1 MSTSTPTG
9 VIHDIGYKP
18 YAGPRF
24 GRRQILRALYVHSLR
39 SVFGLGRGPKAK
51 IVPFFVLVAVLVP
64 AALNVYSSSDE
75 KSLVLQ
81 YGSMN
86 YHLMILSLLFVAI
99 AAPELVS
106 RDLRHHTLP
115 LYFSRPL
122 RRGDYPLA
130 KLLALFSAVLL
141 VELLPVVISYA
152 GQIGSASSGHEI
164 WQDSRAAFPAVF
176 VALTQSALFAALSL
190 LIASSTGRRVIATG
204 AIAIL
209 FLATTAI
216 SGVLQDAVGRTW
228 ADHTASCVV
237 PTINPNTA
245 APDVFGLGGGQNGPP
260 TSAVSQLCPGIDL
273 DNDNVQNLNGVPDP
287 TRSGYDEITVQ
298 YQTPVYSMIAKAGG
312 MIDPVNVVEGTRIW
326 VFDATD
332 GQIPN
337 PSPIGPLYAAELAF
351 LVAAASGGLFLRYR
365 KVSVS

>member
-1 MSTSTPTG
+1 VSSQTTAS

-18 YAGPRF
+18 YSGPRL
-24 GRRQILRALYVHSLR
+24 GRAQIVRALYAHSVR
-39 SVFGLGRGPKAK
+39 GIFGLGRGAKAK
-51 IVPFFVLVAVLVP
+51 IVPWFVVAVVLIP
-64 AALNVYSSSDE
+64 AALNVYLSSQD
-75 KSLVLQ
+75 KTLALQ

-130 KLLALFSAVLL
+130 KLLALFSALLL
-141 VELLPVVISYA
+141 VELLPVLITYV
-152 GQIGSASSGHEI
+152 GQIASSSSGSEI

-176 VALTQSALFAALSL
+176 VAVAQSALFATLSL
-190 LIASSTGRRVIATG
+190 LIASTTGRRVIATG

-228 ADHTASCVV
+228 ANHTASCVE
-237 PTINPNTA
+237 PNVDPNALTSG
-245 APDVFGLGGGQNGPP
+245 PVFPIGSFQNGPP
-260 TSAVSQLCPGIDL
+260 TQAVSQVCPGIDVN
-273 DNDNVQNLNGVPDP
+273 NDNIDINGHTDP
-287 TRSGYDEITVQ
+287 GKPGYDDITVQ
-298 YQTPVYSMIAKAGG
+298 YQTPVYSMIAKVGG
-312 MIDPVNVVEGTRIW
+312 MIDPVNVVEGARIW
-326 VFDATD
+326 LFDATD

-337 PSPIGPLYAAELAF
+337 PSPIGPLYGVELVL